1 MEADQHNL
9 VLKEEEEEKEEEAAL
24 QRRQYRR
31 SDDNN
36 NAIAAVVLSTNG
48 NGNGNG
54 MFGSFGSSD
63 SSIESDTA
71 NGTGHE
77 SPSKDV
83 GEDGRLLNSVYF
95 DQHQGTEPTDGVF
108 KMKNGSV
115 TSSIFGMN
123 SRDTDVHIKNLEVQK
138 SLIEETNDQ
147 HGANFDDKGFSGSSL
162 TLSKESHGD
171 IKSKP
176 INNEARLGG
185 DFDIIEEPDQEE
197 TEFDVER
204 VLEKQNTHD
213 LYCPNCSSCI
223 TRRVILHRRK
233 PKIRHARR
241 KPKNNKSETDFHP
254 ELDSV
259 RSNSGNLQVHESVNN
274 QSSGSP
280 AIAADANNSDPE
292 PEIFRCLSCFSFF
305 IPTGDGFKLFRHFG
319 DSSITEDRRMQNLQ
333 KTPTTNKNWFS
344 SIFSTDKK
352 KTTVDQDH
360 ISSPCKPS
368 KKGNQCN
375 DNLAARNETQIDQND
390 IVSSIVSPPMGLVNN
405 FGSASVEVG
414 EEIANSSKQ
423 ENEFIENTSYS
434 VQEETDNVIEKSEIG
449 HAAPDNDLVDAFQQF
464 NSKSSSD
471 TVLHQQRLHSEASVT
486 DIIGES
492 SSRPLQGGVIFPLS
506 TTCEPLVPGQ
516 SLIEAGKNVN
526 KAMPEEQPV
535 QNDHV
540 PLVQGTPQPTLFG
553 KREPLDDSFVVC
565 HETPKDAIFS
575 SSRGTQILDKL
586 KIGVGETA
594 YAAVGNKIPGG
605 DVIVTVETKSGAPA
619 APQMAQNVD
628 GSLEA
633 TSLLLS
639 GSHMYINEERGAEVT
654 VDILKSIV
662 YGGLIES
669 ITSLGVVSSAAGAGS
684 ATWNILAL
692 GLANLI
698 GGLFIIGHN
707 LIELKNDTSGSS
719 NQTNEH
725 KDRYQETLGR
735 RENFLL
741 HATVSIL
748 SFLIF
753 GILPPVIYGF
763 SFRKSDNRDLKLAAV
778 GGASLLCIIV
788 LAIGKAYT
796 RRQPKHYI
804 STLLYYVSIGI
815 VASGASYIVGDLIAK
830 LVEKVGLSESILA
843 VPETIPMD
851 LPWASH

>member
-352 KTTVDQDH
+352 KTTVDQ
-360 ISSPCKPS
+360 
-368 KKGNQCN
+368 
-375 DNLAARNETQIDQND
+375 ARNETQIDQND

>member
-352 KTTVDQDH
+352 KTTVDQ
-360 ISSPCKPS
+360 
-368 KKGNQCN
+368 

>member
-352 KTTVDQDH
+352 KTTVDQ
-360 ISSPCKPS
+360 
-368 KKGNQCN
+368 
-375 DNLAARNETQIDQND
+375 
-390 IVSSIVSPPMGLVNN
+390 
-405 FGSASVEVG
+405 
-414 EEIANSSKQ
+414 
-423 ENEFIENTSYS
+423 
-434 VQEETDNVIEKSEIG
+434 G